1 MNPIWYIILPLTGII
16 AGWALRWVY
25 GKMNLSSVEQ
35 QIIQKLAQAER
46 EAEGLRKD
54 RLLEGREELQR
65 ERNQQEREFRGQQ
78 QEIQQTTK
86 RLLQKEENLEKR
98 QDTLEQQKQAVIQRE
113 EQVEKKEREIGE
125 LEASTTQRLEEVAH
139 LTEQEAK
146 TQIIQGIEADA
157 RRDAQGILN
166 KIEQE
171 TKEKS
176 DKLAREIVV
185 SSIQRIATDITADI
199 SVTTVT
205 LPSDDMKGRIIGR
218 EGRNIRVLE
227 MLTGVDAIID
237 DTPEA
242 VVISCFDPV
251 RRAIAATTLE
261 RLIQDGRIH
270 PARIE
275 EVVQK
280 VTKDLNRIMAEEAE
294 KVSFDLGITMKPEA
308 IRTLGRLYYRTSYG
322 QNILKHSKE
331 VALLSTMIAG
341 EVGADR
347 EIVKRGAL
355 FHDIGKAVTAE
366 VDATHVEIGVELA
379 KKWGEDPRVINA
391 IAAHHGDTEPTCI
404 EAIIVQ
410 IADAISAARPGA
422 RRETLSS
429 YIKRIE
435 DLESISS
442 GFKGVE
448 KAFAVQA
455 GRELRILVNNKEI
468 SEEEATVLAREIAQ
482 KIENQ
487 MNYPGRIR
495 VTIIRETRV
504 VEYAR

>member
-1 MNPIWYIILPLTGII
+1 MIGYFLLPLAVIV
-16 AGWALRWVY
+16 GWVLRWVY

-35 QIIQKLAQAER
+35 QIIQRLAQAER

-54 RLLEGREELQR
+54 RLLEGREELQK
-65 ERNQQEREFRGQQ
+65 ERNQQEREYRAQQ
-78 QEIQQTTK
+78 QEMQQTSK

-98 QDTLEQQKQAVIQRE
+98 QDTLELQKEAIEKREEVVTQRE
-113 EQVEKKEREIGE
+113 VELEK
-125 LEASTTQRLEEVAH
+125 LEASCGQKLEEIAH
-139 LTEQEAK
+139 LTEGEAK
-146 TQIIQGIEADA
+146 EQIIQRVEADA
-157 RRDAQGILN
+157 RRDAQGILH

-176 DKLAREIVV
+176 DRIAREIVV
-185 SSIQRIATDITADI
+185 SSVQRVATDVTADI

-251 RRAIAATTLE
+251 RRAIAANTLE

-294 KVSFDLGITMKPEA
+294 KVFFDLGVTMKPEA
-308 IRTLGRLYYRTSYG
+308 TRIFGRLYYRTSYG

-331 VALLSTMIAG
+331 VALLAAMIAG
-341 EVGADR
+341 EVGADK

-355 FHDIGKAVTAE
+355 FHDLGKAVTAE
-366 VDATHVEIGVELA
+366 TDATHVEIGVELA

-391 IAAHHGDTEPTCI
+391 IASHHGDVEPNCV
-404 EAIIVQ
+404 ESIIVQ

-435 DLESISS
+435 DLESISA

-455 GRELRILVNNKEI
+455 GRELRILVNNEQI
-468 SEEEATVLAREIAQ
+468 SEVEATVLAREIAQ
-482 KIENQ
+482 KIEDQ

>member
-1 MNPIWYIILPLTGII
+1 MIIWYIILPLLGVI
-16 AGWALRWVY
+16 AGWLLRWVY
-25 GKMNLSSVEQ
+25 GKMNLSSIEQ
-35 QIIQKLAQAER
+35 QSIQRLAQAER

-54 RLLEGREELQR
+54 RLLEGREQLQK
-65 ERNQQEREFRGQQ
+65 ERNQQEREFKAQQ

-86 RLLQKEENLEKR
+86 RILQKEENLDKR
-98 QDTLEQQKQAVIQRE
+98 QNTLEEQKEAVVQRE
-113 EQVEKKEREIGE
+113 ERIKEREIE
-125 LEASTTQRLEEVAH
+125 VSTLESSLTQRLEEIAH
-139 LTEQEAK
+139 LTAQEAK
-146 TQIIQGIEADA
+146 EQIIQSIEAEA
-157 RRDAQGILN
+157 QRDAQGVIN

-171 TKEKS
+171 TKERS

-185 SSIQRIATDITADI
+185 STIQRVATDITADI
-199 SVTTVT
+199 SVTTVA
-205 LPSDDMKGRIIGR
+205 LPSDDLKGRIIGR

-227 MLTGVDAIID
+227 MLTGADAIID

-270 PARIE
+270 PTRIE

-294 KVSFDLGITMKPEA
+294 KVCFDLGVTMKPEA
-308 IRTLGRLYYRTSYG
+308 IRILGRLHYRTSYG

-331 VALLSTMIAG
+331 VALLASMIAG

-355 FHDIGKAVTAE
+355 FHDIGKAITAE
-366 VDATHVEIGVELA
+366 VDATHVELGVELA

-391 IAAHHGDTEPTCI
+391 IASHHGDVEPNCV

-410 IADAISAARPGA
+410 IADALSAARPGA

-455 GRELRILVNNKEI
+455 GRELRILVNNEQVT
-468 SEEEATVLAREIAQ
+468 EEEATIMAREIAQ

>member
-1 MNPIWYIILPLTGII
+1 MNALWYIVLPLFGII
-16 AGWALRWVY
+16 AGWLLRWVY

-35 QIIQKLAQAER
+35 QIIQRLAQAER

-54 RLLEGREELQR
+54 RLLEGREELQK
-65 ERNQQEREFRGQQ
+65 ERNQQEREFRVQQ
-78 QEIQQTTK
+78 QEIQQNTK

-113 EQVEKKEREIGE
+113 EQVGKKEQE
-125 LEASTTQRLEEVAH
+125 LSSLEESFTQRIEEIAH
-139 LTEQEAK
+139 LTQAEAK
-146 TQIIQGIEADA
+146 EQIIQGIEAEA
-157 RRDAQGILN
+157 RRDAHGILH

-171 TKEKS
+171 TQEKS
-176 DKLAREIVV
+176 DKLAREIVI
-185 SSIQRIATDITADI
+185 STIQRVATDITADV
-199 SVTTVT
+199 SVTTVS

-261 RLIQDGRIH
+261 RLVQDGRIH

-275 EVVQK
+275 EVVGK
-280 VTKDLNRIMAEEAE
+280 VTRDLNRIMAEEAE
-294 KVSFDLGITMKPEA
+294 KVCFDLGVTMKPEA
-308 IRTLGRLYYRTSYG
+308 IRVLGRLYYRTSYG

-331 VALLSTMIAG
+331 VALLATMIAG

-355 FHDIGKAVTAE
+355 LHDLGKAVTAE

-391 IAAHHGDTEPTCI
+391 IASHHGDTEPTCV
-404 EAIIVQ
+404 ESVIVQ

-442 GFKGVE
+442 EFKGVD

-455 GRELRILVNNKEI
+455 GRELRVLVNHEKI
-468 SEEEATVLAREIAQ
+468 SESEAEILAREIAQ

-504 VEYAR
+504 VEHAR

>member
-1 MNPIWYIILPLTGII
+1 MIGYYLLPLAVIV
-16 AGWALRWVY
+16 GWVLRWVY

-35 QIIQKLAQAER
+35 QIIQRLAQAER

-54 RLLEGREELQR
+54 RLLEGREELQK
-65 ERNQQEREFRGQQ
+65 ERNQQEREYRAQQ
-78 QEIQQTTK
+78 QEMQQTSK

-98 QDTLEQQKQAVIQRE
+98 QDTLELQKEAIEKREEVVIQRE
-113 EQVEKKEREIGE
+113 GE
-125 LEASTTQRLEEVAH
+125 LEKLEASCGKKLEEIAH
-139 LTEQEAK
+139 LTEGEAK
-146 TQIIQGIEADA
+146 EQIIQRVEADA
-157 RRDAQGILN
+157 RRDAQGILH

-176 DKLAREIVV
+176 DRLAREIVV
-185 SSIQRIATDITADI
+185 SSVQRVATDVTADI

-251 RRAIAATTLE
+251 RRAIAANTLE

-275 EVVQK
+275 EVVEK

-294 KVSFDLGITMKPEA
+294 KVFFDLGVTMKPEA
-308 IRTLGRLYYRTSYG
+308 TRIFGRLYYRTSYG

-331 VALLSTMIAG
+331 VALLAAMIAG
-341 EVGADR
+341 EVGADK

-355 FHDIGKAVTAE
+355 FHDLGKAVTAE
-366 VDATHVEIGVELA
+366 TDATHVEIGVELA

-391 IAAHHGDTEPTCI
+391 IASHHGDVEPTCV
-404 EAIIVQ
+404 ESIIVQ

-455 GRELRILVNNKEI
+455 GRELRILVNNEQI
-468 SEEEATVLAREIAQ
+468 SEVEATVLAREIAQ
-482 KIENQ
+482 KIEDQ

>member
-1 MNPIWYIILPLTGII
+1 MIPYLLLPLAVIV
-16 AGWALRWVY
+16 GWVLRWVY
-25 GKMNLSSVEQ
+25 GRMNLSSVEQ
-35 QIIQKLAQAER
+35 QIVQRLAQAER

-54 RLLEGREELQR
+54 RLLEGREELQK
-65 ERNQQEREFRGQQ
+65 ERNQQEREYRAQQ
-78 QEIQQTTK
+78 QEMQQTSK

-98 QDTLEQQKQAVIQRE
+98 QDTLELQKEAIEKREEKVIQRE
-113 EQVEKKEREIGE
+113 GE
-125 LEASTTQRLEEVAH
+125 LEILEASCGQKLEQIAH
-139 LTEQEAK
+139 LTESEAK
-146 TQIIQGIEADA
+146 EQIIQRVEADA

-176 DKLAREIVV
+176 DRLAREIVV
-185 SSIQRIATDITADI
+185 SSIQRIATDVTTEIP
-199 SVTTVT
+199 VTTVT

-251 RRAIAATTLE
+251 RRAIAANTLE

-275 EVVQK
+275 EVVEK
-280 VTKDLNRIMAEEAE
+280 VTKDLNRLMAEEAE
-294 KVSFDLGITMKPEA
+294 KVFFDLGLTMKPEA
-308 IRTLGRLYYRTSYG
+308 IRIFGRLHYRTSYG

-331 VALLSTMIAG
+331 AALLATMIAG
-341 EVGADR
+341 EVGADK
-347 EIVKRGAL
+347 EIAKRGAL
-355 FHDIGKAVTAE
+355 FHDLGKAVTTEAG
-366 VDATHVEIGVELA
+366 ATHIEIGVELA

-391 IAAHHGDTEPTCI
+391 IASHHGDVEPTCI
-404 EAIIVQ
+404 EAVIVQ
-410 IADAISAARPGA
+410 IADAISGVRPGA

-429 YIKRIE
+429 YIKRME
-435 DLESISS
+435 DVERIPLE
-442 GFKGVE
+442 FKGVE

-455 GRELRILVNNKEI
+455 GRDLRVLVNNEEV
-468 SEEEATVLAREIAQ
+468 SEEEATLLARDIAQ
-482 KIENQ
+482 KIEDQ

-495 VTIIRETRV
+495 VTVIRETRV